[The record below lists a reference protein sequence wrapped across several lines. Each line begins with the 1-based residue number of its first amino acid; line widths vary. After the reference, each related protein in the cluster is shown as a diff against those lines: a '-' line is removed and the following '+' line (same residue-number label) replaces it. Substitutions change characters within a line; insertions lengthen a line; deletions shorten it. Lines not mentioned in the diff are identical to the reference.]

1 MISDIPSDHPDWKR
15 IEEAVKTL
23 SEFFDCVQV
32 FAVKHETS
40 GEASDGESGD
50 LSFSK
55 GAGSYYARCG
65 LIREW
70 ILRQDERSRIAERD

>member
-1 MISDIPSDHPDWKR
+1 VIQDIPSDNPDWKR
-15 IEEAVKTL
+15 VEEAVKTL
-23 SEFFDCVQV
+23 SEFFDAVHL
-32 FAVKHETS
+32 FAIRHETA

-50 LSFSK
+50 LAFSK

-70 ILRQDERSRIAERD
+70 ILRQDERSRIAESD